1 MRSLRG
7 TWGRRALQDSDP
19 RLRALVDQVWLHA
32 LDGQSP
38 VAVTLHRPPAGHVVA
53 EEYAVL
59 PHPAMAR
66 ILVPLPSRKV
76 AAASLLRY
84 NAVRA
89 PASRA
94 LRGVMGRAYA
104 AGLGGLG
111 FPHRL
116 VVSVDQHFPPSR
128 WAEIL
133 VLRHLAAELGRR
145 DLTARMDI
153 RRINPNA
160 KPTLQ
165 LFGPD
170 GLPAGFAKLGISAA
184 TRAMV
189 RNEAAATAALHR
201 RVDSVLVPRPLASGQ
216 WRDTAYTVGAP
227 LPLDLRRCTSAPD
240 DTLAQIEAVASTSTG
255 DRRPFAISTHA
266 TRLRADLA
274 ATDPSDDVPPVLGAW
289 LERLTRNRHELA
301 FGRMHGDW
309 IPNNL
314 GWTGGRLAAWDWEH
328 SADDVPVGFDLLHWY
343 FQRGLDA
350 DGLPAAVRE
359 VDRATPKLAALG
371 VPADTRAL
379 VASLYLLDLFVR
391 RMKLANG
398 GGGWNAR
405 WYPDLLEVAAR
416 RDLAATPG

>member
-7 TWGRRALQDSDP
+7 PWGRRALQDADA
-19 RLRALVDQVWLHA
+19 RLRALVDQVWLHP
-32 LDGQSP
+32 LDRDSP
-38 VAVTLHRPPAGHVVA
+38 VAVTLSRPPPDHVVA

-59 PHPAMAR
+59 PHPSMAR
-66 ILVPLPSRKV
+66 ILVPLPSRRV

-89 PASRA
+89 PTSRA
-94 LRGVMGRAYA
+94 LRGAVGWAYA
-104 AGLGGLG
+104 VGIGRYG

-116 VVSVDQHFPPSR
+116 VVSVDQRFPPSR
-128 WAEIL
+128 WAEVL
-133 VLRHLAAELGRR
+133 VLRHLAAELDRPG
-145 DLTARMDI
+145 LMARVDV

-165 LFGPD
+165 LFLPD
-170 GLPAGFAKLGISAA
+170 GSPAGFAKLGINAA
-184 TRAMV
+184 TRSMV
-189 RNEAAATAALHR
+189 RNEAAATAMLHG
-201 RVDSVLVPRPLASGQ
+201 RVHSVLVPRLLASGE

-227 LPLDLRRCTSAPD
+227 LPRDLRRCTSTPG
-240 DTLAQIEAVASTSTG
+240 DTLAQIAEVAGSGTD
-255 DRRPFAISTHA
+255 DRRPFATSTHA
-266 TRLRADLA
+266 ARLRAELSA
-274 ATDPSDDVPPVLGAW
+274 AAPHDDVARVLGAW
-289 LERLTRNRHELA
+289 LERLTRHHQELA

-314 GWTGGRLAAWDWEH
+314 GWSGDRLAAWDWEH
-328 SADDVPVGFDLLHWY
+328 SADDVPVGLDLLHWY

-350 DGLPAAVRE
+350 QGLPAAVRA
-359 VDRATPKLAALG
+359 VDAATQQLGDLG
-371 VPADTRAL
+371 VPDDARAL

-416 RDLAATPG
+416 RDLVTTPG